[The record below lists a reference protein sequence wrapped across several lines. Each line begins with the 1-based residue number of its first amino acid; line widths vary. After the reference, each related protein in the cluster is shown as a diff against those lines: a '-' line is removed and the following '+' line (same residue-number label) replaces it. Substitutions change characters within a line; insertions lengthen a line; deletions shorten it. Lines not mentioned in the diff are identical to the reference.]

1 MDSRSTEEIRSEV
14 VGRVYD
20 RTLARAEASGPPSL
34 AEIVNETAWHESER
48 LRRSRSVSDEDRAFV
63 ARLRRSISKA
73 NDQALKQL
81 LRDCLERYAGEITGH
96 FNPTVYSV
104 ATRAIPVGL
113 NVLLGGLSVRRV
125 LGTTLKDLAALSSH
139 LVIRGETEGLARL
152 KRFGTLVYVPTHS
165 SNLDSVLLGY
175 GIYRMGLPPVTY
187 GAGLNLFSN
196 PITGF
201 FMRNLGAYTVDR
213 LKTDPLYRLLLK
225 EYATVTME
233 YGRDNLFFPG
243 GTRGRS
249 GEVERR
255 LKMGLLGTTVR
266 AYRENLCRQ
275 RSKPRIYVI
284 PVTLS
289 YPLVLEASTL
299 VEDHLK
305 EAGKARYIIMDDEFS
320 RLRRWFE
327 YLKGLASLEQR
338 IHLTIGHALDPFGN
352 RVDEQG
358 RSLDPK
364 GRVVDPAGYLMA
376 DGELVEDEVRDH
388 EYTKVLGARIMEAW
402 RSHNVAMSTHALAF
416 AFFEHLRRREP
427 GVDLYRLLRN
437 LGPEEGV
444 DQAEVEATLATLLGE
459 LKDLGRAGRILL
471 GRAVETG
478 NAQDVMRE
486 GLRTFGSYHVR
497 PVVERR
503 GVRLHVQD
511 PNLLFYYRNRLEGYG
526 LLDAP
531 DLLAEGGR
539 A

>member
-34 AEIVNETAWHESER
+34 AEIVNETAWHEGER
-48 LRRSRSVSDEDRAFV
+48 IRRSRSVSDGDRAFV
-63 ARLRRSISKA
+63 AHLRRSIPKA
-73 NDQALKQL
+73 NDQVLKQL
-81 LRDCLERYAGEITGH
+81 LRESMDRYAGEISGRFT
-96 FNPTVYSV
+96 PAVYSL
-104 ATRAIPVGL
+104 ATRAIPLGL
-113 NVLLGGLSVRRV
+113 NALLGGLSVRRV
-125 LGTTLKDLAALSSH
+125 LGASLKDLATLSSH
-139 LVIRGETEGLARL
+139 LEIRGETDALQRL
-152 KRFGTLVYVPTHS
+152 KRHGTLVYAPTHS

-175 GIYRMGLPPVTY
+175 GIYRLGLPPVTY

-213 LKTDPLYRLLLK
+213 LKTDPLYRALLK
-225 EYATVTME
+225 EYAAVTLE
-233 YGRDNLFFPG
+233 YGRDNLYFPG

-255 LKMGLLGTTVR
+255 LKMGLLGTAVH
-266 AYRENLCRQ
+266 AYRQNLVRG
-275 RSKPRIYVI
+275 RSNPRIYVV

-299 VEDHLK
+299 IEDHLK

-320 RLRRWFE
+320 KLRRWFE

-338 IHLTIGHALDPFGN
+338 IHLTVGPALDPFGN
-352 RVDEQG
+352 RVDEEG
-358 RSLDPK
+358 RSLDPR

-376 DGELVEDEVRDH
+376 DGEIVSDPVRDR
-388 EYTKVLGARIMEAW
+388 EYTKLLGARIIETW
-402 RSHNVAMSTHALAF
+402 RTHNVAMATHALAF
-416 AFFEHLRRREP
+416 ALFELLRRREP
-427 GVDLYRLLRN
+427 SGDLYRLLRT

-444 DQAEVEATLATLLGE
+444 DQGEVEALLAALLVE
-459 LKDLGRAGRILL
+459 LKERARRGGILL
-471 GRAVETG
+471 GRSVETG
-478 NAQDVMRE
+478 RAQEVMRE

-503 GVRLHVQD
+503 GVRLHVQE

-526 LLDAP
+526 LLGAP
-531 DLLAEGGR
+531 DLLAAGGR
-539 A
+539 S

>member
-20 RTLARAEASGPPSL
+20 CTLARAEAAGPPSL
-34 AEIVNETAWHESER
+34 AEIVNETAWHEGER
-48 LRRSRSVSDEDRAFV
+48 IRRSRSASDEDRAFV

-81 LRDCLERYAGEITGH
+81 LRESLDRYAAEISGRFT
-96 FNPTVYSV
+96 PAVYSL
-104 ATRAIPVGL
+104 ATRAIPLGL

-125 LGTTLKDLAALSSH
+125 LGASLKDLAALSNH
-139 LVIRGETEGLARL
+139 LVIRGETEALQRL
-152 KRFGTLVYVPTHS
+152 KRHGTLVYVPTHS

-175 GIYRMGLPPVTY
+175 GIYRLGLPPVTY

-213 LKTDPLYRLLLK
+213 LKTDPLYRALLK
-225 EYATVTME
+225 EYATVTLE
-233 YGRDNLFFPG
+233 YGRDNLYFPG

-249 GEVERR
+249 GGVERR
-255 LKMGLLGTTVR
+255 LKMGLLGTAVR
-266 AYRENLCRQ
+266 AYRQNLVRA
-275 RSKPRIYVI
+275 RANPRIYVV

-299 VEDHLK
+299 IEDHLK

-320 RLRRWFE
+320 MVRRWFE
-327 YLKGLASLEQR
+327 YLKGLASLDQR
-338 IHLTIGHALDPFGN
+338 IQLTVGPALDPFGN

-358 RSLDPK
+358 RSLDPR

-376 DGELVEDEVRDH
+376 DGELVPDAVRDQ
-388 EYTKVLGARIMEAW
+388 EYTKLLGARIMETW
-402 RSHNVAMSTHALAF
+402 RTHNVAMATHALAF
-416 AFFEHLRRREP
+416 AFFELLRRREP
-427 GVDLYRLLRN
+427 SGDLYRLLRT

-444 DQAEVEATLATLLGE
+444 DQAEVEAILAELLVA
-459 LKDLGRAGRILL
+459 LKDLARAGGILL
-471 GRAVETG
+471 GRSVETG
-478 NAQDVMRE
+478 GATEVMRE

-503 GVRLHVQD
+503 GVRLHVHE

-526 LLDAP
+526 LLGAP
-531 DLLAEGGR
+531 DLLAGGGR
-539 A
+539 S

>member
-20 RTLARAEASGPPSL
+20 RTLARAEAAGPPSL
-34 AEIVNETAWHESER
+34 DEIVNETVWHEGER

-63 ARLRRSISKA
+63 GHLRRSIGKA

-81 LRDCLERYAGEITGH
+81 LREILERYAAEITGH
-96 FNPTVYSV
+96 FSSTVYSV
-104 ATRAIPVGL
+104 ATRALPLGL

-125 LGTTLKDLAALSSH
+125 LGATLKDLASLSQH
-139 LVIRGETEGLARL
+139 LVIRGETDALLRL
-152 KRFGTLVYVPTHS
+152 KRHGTLVYVPTHS

-175 GIYRMGLPPVTY
+175 GIYRLGLPPVTY

-196 PITGF
+196 PMTGF

-213 LKTDPLYRLLLK
+213 LKADPLYRALLK
-225 EYATVTME
+225 EYATVTLE
-233 YGRDNLFFPG
+233 YGRDNLYFPG

-255 LKMGLLGTTVR
+255 LKMGLLGTSVR
-266 AYRENLCRQ
+266 AYRESLIRRRTN
-275 RSKPRIYVI
+275 PRIYVV

-305 EAGKARYIIMDDEFS
+305 EVGKASYIIMDDEFS
-320 RLRRWFE
+320 RVRRWFE
-327 YLKGLASLEQR
+327 YLKGLASLDQR
-338 IHLTIGHALDPFGN
+338 IHLTVGPALDPFGN
-352 RVDEQG
+352 RVDAQG

-364 GRVVDPAGYLMA
+364 GRVIDPAGYLMA
-376 DGELVEDEVRDH
+376 GGELVEDEARDQ
-388 EYTKVLGARIMEAW
+388 EYTKLLGARIMETW
-402 RSHNVAMSTHALAF
+402 RTHNVAMATHVLAF
-416 AFFEHLRRREP
+416 AFFEHLRRRETS
-427 GVDLYRLLRN
+427 GDLYRLLRN
-437 LGPEEGV
+437 LGPEEGL
-444 DQAEVEATLATLLGE
+444 DQAEVEGTLGKLLDE
-459 LKDLGRAGRILL
+459 LKDLARRGGILL
-471 GRAVETG
+471 GHSVEAG
-478 NAQDVMRE
+478 NAQEVMRE

-503 GVRLHVQD
+503 GVRLHVLD

-539 A
+539 S

>member
-20 RTLARAEASGPPSL
+20 RTLARAEAAGPPSL
-34 AEIVNETAWHESER
+34 DEIVNETVWHESER
-48 LRRSRSVSDEDRAFV
+48 LRRSRSASDEDRAFV
-63 ARLRRSISKA
+63 GRLRRSIGKA

-81 LRDCLERYAGEITGH
+81 LREILERYAGEITGH
-96 FNPTVYSV
+96 FSPSVYSV

-113 NVLLGGLSVRRV
+113 NVLLGGLSVRRI
-125 LGTTLKDLAALSSH
+125 LKTSIKDLAALSSH
-139 LVIRGETEGLARL
+139 LVIRGETEALKRL
-152 KRFGTLVYVPTHS
+152 KRHGTLVYVPTHC

-175 GIYRMGLPPVTY
+175 GIYRLGLPPVTY

-213 LKTDPLYRLLLK
+213 LKTDPLYRALLK

-249 GEVERR
+249 GGVERR
-255 LKMGLLGTTVR
+255 LKMGLLGTSVR
-266 AYRENLCRQ
+266 AYRENLV
-275 RSKPRIYVI
+275 RSRPSPRIYII

-305 EAGKARYIIMDDEFS
+305 EVGKARYIIMDDEFS
-320 RLRRWFE
+320 MLRRWFE
-327 YLKGLASLEQR
+327 YLKGLASLEQH
-338 IHLTIGHALDPFGN
+338 IQLTIGHALDPFGN
-352 RVDEQG
+352 RVDDQG

-376 DGELVEDEVRDH
+376 DGELVEDEIRDQ
-388 EYTKVLGARIMEAW
+388 EYTKLLGTRIMDAW
-402 RSHNVAMSTHALAF
+402 RTHNVAMATHVLAF

-427 GVDLYRLLRN
+427 SGDLYRLLRN
-437 LGPEEGV
+437 VGPEEGV
-444 DQAEVEATLATLLGE
+444 DQAEVEVTLSELLDE
-459 LKDLGRAGRILL
+459 LKDLAGRGGILL
-471 GRAVETG
+471 GRSVETG
-478 NAQDVMRE
+478 NAQEVMRE

-503 GVRLHVQD
+503 GVRLHVQE

-526 LLDAP
+526 FLNAP
-531 DLLAEGGR
+531 DLLAGGGT